1 LKILYIYKTFPV
13 LEYHTLEIFLA
24 LMNRQTKL
32 PQQMQK
38 LQTQIYLQFYSYRI
52 KKCLVFFF
60 SLKLCMNLCR
70 QSNTHYTHSQGKAS
84 NWILN
89 QSIKIVYAHQFSGSY
104 ITELHMTGN
113 QREKS
118 EAVV

>member
-38 LQTQIYLQFYSYRI
+38 LQTQIYLQFYSNRI
-52 KKCLVFFF
+52 KKCLVFF
-60 SLKLCMNLCR
+60 SHWSCAW
-70 QSNTHYTHSQGKAS
+70 T
-84 NWILN
+84 
-89 QSIKIVYAHQFSGSY
+89 YA
-104 ITELHMTGN
+104 GN
-113 QREKS
+113 QIHITHIHR
-118 EAVV
+118 V

>member
-52 KKCLVFFF
+52 KKCLVFF
-60 SLKLCMNLCR
+60 L
-70 QSNTHYTHSQGKAS
+70 T
-84 NWILN
+84 
-89 QSIKIVYAHQFSGSY
+89 
-104 ITELHMTGN
+104 
-113 QREKS
+113 
-118 EAVV
+118 EAVHELMPAIKYTLHTFTG